1 MIFENPPLRDANV
14 PGPFSQIAAQ
24 EFNNN
29 FISGM
34 KYCLECI
41 EKELTKDV
49 QSYREEKFFSKVEKT
64 LKKAKKELY
73 YENEY

>member
-1 MIFENPPLRDANV
+1 MIFKNPPLGDTNV

-34 KYCLECI
+34 KYCFECLEKNLM
-41 EKELTKDV
+41 ENPTE
-49 QSYREEKFFSKVEKT
+49 VEKI
-64 LKKAKKELY
+64 LKKARKELF
-73 YENEY
+73 

>member
-1 MIFENPPLRDANV
+1 MIFKNPPLRDTNV

-34 KYCLECI
+34 KYCFNCLEKVLK
-41 EKELTKDV
+41 EKPDE
-49 QSYREEKFFSKVEKT
+49 VEKT
-64 LKKAKKELY
+64 LEKARKELF
-73 YENEY
+73 

>member
-1 MIFENPPLRDANV
+1 MIFKNPPLRDTNV

-34 KYCLECI
+34 KYCFNCLEKALM
-41 EKELTKDV
+41 ENPTE
-49 QSYREEKFFSKVEKT
+49 VEKI
-64 LKKAKKELY
+64 LKKAREELF
-73 YENEY
+73 

>member
-1 MIFENPPLRDANV
+1 MIFKNPPLRDINV

-34 KYCLECI
+34 KYCFNCLEKAL
-41 EKELTKDV
+41 KENPA
-49 QSYREEKFFSKVEKT
+49 EVEKT
-64 LKKAKKELY
+64 LEKAKKELF
-73 YENEY
+73 

>member
-1 MIFENPPLRDANV
+1 MIFKNPPLRDTNV

-34 KYCLECI
+34 KYCFNCLEKALK
-41 EKELTKDV
+41 EKPSE
-49 QSYREEKFFSKVEKT
+49 VEKT
-64 LKKAKKELY
+64 LEKARKELF
-73 YENEY
+73 

>member
-1 MIFENPPLRDANV
+1 MIFKNPPLRDTNV

-34 KYCLECI
+34 KYCFECLEKNLM
-41 EKELTKDV
+41 ENPTE
-49 QSYREEKFFSKVEKT
+49 VEKI
-64 LKKAKKELY
+64 LKKARKELF
-73 YENEY
+73 